1 MMNRIMYIFFIASS
15 LVTFTGHTANLSN
28 ASKAIVKLYVTQQ
41 SWDMAQ
47 PWTKKPSNKK
57 VCTGF
62 FVAEG
67 ILTNAHCVADATY
80 IEMEVPSL
88 AEKIEANIISVN
100 HQVDLAL
107 LAPKEQVF
115 NVHLS
120 PITFGKLPASR
131 EKVVTI
137 GYPLGGRQ
145 ISYTEGVVSRVDFMV
160 YAHSNISNLL
170 VQTDAAINPG
180 NSGGPVFSDRTGE
193 CMGVATQKS
202 KSGEAVGYFIPR
214 PVIKQFLSDIAD
226 NITDGIPALGTT
238 ALQPLE
244 NPILRK
250 YLGLKPDQSG
260 IRILDIAKDS
270 SVDGLLKRDDVLL
283 SIEGNQIQNDG
294 RISIKNIGKISF
306 RYHITTKQVGDEIKL
321 GILRKG
327 SPKNIK
333 IKLRP
338 HHLTIIPWMPQY
350 DKKPHYYVVGGLVF
364 RTVETRYLQEW
375 GRDWLN
381 KMPAIFQ
388 IYLNTVYGKD
398 DLEELVVISNILNA
412 PVNKGYED
420 WYRNK
425 RVTKVNGNTINR
437 MDDIINAFEMVQ
449 GRKFHVIELENNAKI
464 VLDIEL
470 VKSEEDKIN
479 ERYNIQ

>member
-1 MMNRIMYIFFIASS
+1 MKNRFMLIFFIASS
-15 LVTFTGHTANLSN
+15 LVSISAHTANLTN

-41 SWDMAQ
+41 TWNMAQ
-47 PWTKKPSNKK
+47 PWTKNSSNKK

-88 AEKIEANIISVN
+88 TDKIEANIISVN

-107 LAPKEQVF
+107 LVPKDPAFKSHVT
-115 NVHLS
+115 

-145 ISYTEGVVSRVDFMV
+145 ISYTEGVVSRVDFMT
-160 YAHSNISNLL
+160 YAHSSISNLL

-214 PVIKQFLSDIAD
+214 PVVSQFLRDIAD
-226 NITDGIPALGTT
+226 GNTDGIPALGTT
-238 ALQPLE
+238 SLQSLE
-244 NPILRK
+244 NPTLRK
-250 YLGLKPDQSG
+250 YFGLSPDQSG
-260 IRILDIAKDS
+260 IRIIDIAKDS
-270 SVDGLLKRDDVLL
+270 SVDGLLENDDILL
-283 SIEGNQIQNDG
+283 SIEGNQVLNDG
-294 RISIKNIGKISF
+294 RISIENIGKISF
-306 RYHITTKQVGDEIKL
+306 RYHVTTKQVGDEIKL
-321 GILRKG
+321 RILRRG
-327 SPKNIK
+327 TPKNIA
-333 IKLRP
+333 IKLHP
-338 HHLTIIPWMPQY
+338 YHLTVIPWMPQY
-350 DKKPHYYVVGGLVF
+350 DKKPHYYVAGGFVF

-375 GRDWLN
+375 GRDWIN

-388 IYLNTVYGKD
+388 KYLKTAYGED
-398 DLEELVVISNILNA
+398 DLEELVVISDILDA
-412 PVNKGYED
+412 PVNKGYNN
-420 WYRNK
+420 RNTNI
-425 RVTKVNGNTINR
+425 RVTKVNGNAINR
-437 MDDIINAFEMVQ
+437 LDDLVNAFEKVQ
-449 GRKFHVIELENNAKI
+449 SRQYHVIELENNTKI
-464 VLDIEL
+464 VLDIEQ
-470 VKSEEDKIN
+470 VKSEEEQIN
-479 ERYNIQ
+479 KRYNIQ

>member
-1 MMNRIMYIFFIASS
+1 MLIFSIACS
-15 LVTFTGHTANLSN
+15 LISISGHTANLSN

-41 SWDMAQ
+41 TWNMSQ
-47 PWTKKPSNKK
+47 PWTKNSSNKQ

-80 IEMEVPSL
+80 IEMEVPHL
-88 AEKIEANIISVN
+88 DDKIEAKIISVN

-107 LAPKEQVF
+107 LAPADPDFKTDVT
-115 NVHLS
+115 

-145 ISYTEGVVSRVDFMV
+145 ISYTEGVVSRVDFMM
-160 YAHSNISNLL
+160 YIHSSISNLL

-193 CMGVATQKS
+193 CVGVATQKS
-202 KSGEAVGYFIPR
+202 QSGEAVGYFIPK
-214 PVIKQFLSDIAD
+214 PVVSQFLRDIAD
-226 NITDGIPALGTT
+226 GKTDGIPALGSTT
-238 ALQPLE
+238 LQSLE
-244 NPILRK
+244 NPTLRK
-250 YLGLKPDQSG
+250 YLGLSPKQSG
-260 IRILDIAKDS
+260 IRVLDIAKDS
-270 SVDGLLKRDDVLL
+270 SIDGILEKDDVLL
-283 SIEGNQIQNDG
+283 SIEGYQILNDG
-294 RISIKNIGKISF
+294 RISINSIGKISF
-306 RYHITTKQVGDEIKL
+306 QYPVTTKQVGDEIKL

-327 SPKNIK
+327 VAKNIK

-338 HHLTIIPWMPQY
+338 YNLTVIPWMPQY
-350 DKKPHYYVVGGLVF
+350 DKKPLYYIAGGLVF

-388 IYLNTVYGKD
+388 TYLNTAYGKD
-398 DLEELVVISNILNA
+398 GLEELVVISDILDA
-412 PVNKGYED
+412 PVNKGYEN
-420 WYRNK
+420 WYKNI
-425 RVTKVNGNTINR
+425 RVTKVNGSTINR
-437 MDDIINAFEMVQ
+437 LDDLINAFENAQ
-449 GRKFHVIELENNAKI
+449 GRQYHVVELDNNVEI
-464 VLDIEL
+464 VLDIAQANAE
-470 VKSEEDKIN
+470 KESIN
-479 ERYNIQ
+479 KRYNIQ

>member
-1 MMNRIMYIFFIASS
+1 MHILFIACL
-15 LVTFTGHTANLSN
+15 LVSISGHAANLRN

-41 SWDMAQ
+41 TWNMAQ
-47 PWTKKPSNKK
+47 PWTKNSSNKK

-80 IEMEVPSL
+80 IEMEVPRL
-88 AEKIEANIISVN
+88 TEKIEAKIISVN

-107 LAPKEQVF
+107 LAPKDPAFKADVT
-115 NVHLS
+115 

-131 EKVVTI
+131 EKVVTV

-145 ISYTEGVVSRVDFMV
+145 ISYTEGVVSRVDFMQYV
-160 YAHSNISNLL
+160 HSSISNLL

-202 KSGEAVGYFIPR
+202 QSGEAVGYFIPK
-214 PVIKQFLSDIAD
+214 PVVSQFLRDIAD
-226 NITDGIPALGTT
+226 GKTDGIPALGTT
-238 ALQPLE
+238 ILQSLE
-244 NPILRK
+244 NPTLRK
-250 YLGLKPDQSG
+250 YLGLNPNQSG

-270 SVDGLLKRDDVLL
+270 SVDGLLERDDVLL

-306 RYHITTKQVGDEIKL
+306 QYHVTTKQVGDEIKVS
-321 GILRKG
+321 ILRNG
-327 SPKNIK
+327 ALKNIN

-338 HHLTIIPWMPQY
+338 YHLTVIPWMPQY
-350 DKKPHYYVVGGLVF
+350 DRKPLYYVAGGLVF

-388 IYLNTVYGKD
+388 TYLNTAYGKD
-398 DLEELVVISNILNA
+398 GLEELVVISDILDA
-412 PVNKGYED
+412 PVNKGYEN
-420 WYRNK
+420 WYKNI
-425 RVTKVNGNTINR
+425 RVAKVNGITINR
-437 MDDIINAFEMVQ
+437 LDDLINAFENVQ
-449 GRKFHVIELENNAKI
+449 GRLYHVIELDNNVEI
-464 VLDIEL
+464 VLDIEQA
-470 VKSEEDKIN
+470 KSEKENIN
-479 ERYNIQ
+479 KRYNIQ

>member
-1 MMNRIMYIFFIASS
+1 MYIFFLVSS
-15 LVTFTGHTANLSN
+15 LVSISGHAADLTN
-28 ASKAIVKLYVTQQ
+28 ASKAVVKLYVTQQ
-41 SWDMAQ
+41 TWNMTQ
-47 PWTKKPSNKK
+47 PWSKNSSIKK

-62 FVAEG
+62 FVTEG
-67 ILTNAHCVADATY
+67 ILTNAHCVADATF

-107 LAPKEQVF
+107 LVPKDPAFKAHVT
-115 NVHLS
+115 

-145 ISYTEGVVSRVDFMV
+145 ISFTEGVVSRVDFMT

-202 KSGEAVGYFIPR
+202 KSGESVGYFIPR
-214 PVIKQFLSDIAD
+214 PVINQFLRDIAD
-226 NITDGIPALGTT
+226 GNTDGIPALGTT
-238 ALQPLE
+238 SFQPLE
-244 NPILRK
+244 NPTLRK
-250 YLGLKPDQSG
+250 YLGLSPNQSG
-260 IRILDIAKDS
+260 IRALDIAKDS
-270 SVDGLLKRDDVLL
+270 SVDGLLEKDDVLL
-283 SIEGNQIQNDG
+283 SIEGDQIQNDG

-306 RYHITTKQVGDEIKL
+306 RYHVTTKQIGDEIKL
-321 GILRKG
+321 SILRKG
-327 SPKNIK
+327 APKNIK

-338 HHLTIIPWMPQY
+338 YNLTVIPWMPQY
-350 DKKPHYYVVGGLVF
+350 GMKPHYYVVGGLVF
-364 RTVETRYLQEW
+364 RTIEPRYLQEW

-381 KMPAIFQ
+381 KMPAIYQ
-388 IYLNTVYGKD
+388 IYLNTAYGED
-398 DLEELVVISNILNA
+398 DLEELVVISNILDA

-425 RVTKVNGNTINR
+425 RVTKVNGKTINR
-437 MDDIINAFEMVQ
+437 LDDLINAFEKVQ
-449 GRKFHVIELENNAKI
+449 GRKYHEIELENNAKI
-464 VLDIEL
+464 VLNIKQ
-470 VKSEEDKIN
+470 VKSEEERIN
-479 ERYNIQ
+479 KLYNIQ